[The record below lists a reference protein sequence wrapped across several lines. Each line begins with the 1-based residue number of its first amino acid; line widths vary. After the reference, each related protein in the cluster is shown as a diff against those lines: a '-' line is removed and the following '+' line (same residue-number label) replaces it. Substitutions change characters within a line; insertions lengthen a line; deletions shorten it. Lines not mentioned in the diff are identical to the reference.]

1 MERAKSACYTGF
13 PSSEA
18 RNDLSAS
25 THIAVDRQLSLLRCG
40 NPPRSDFIMSKVT
53 RVLAVLDGTDEDAVV
68 VSKAVAIAHEHRAPL
83 ELFLCDAQRAYSL
96 LHAYDQTDVSAFRRK
111 CIRESRRYLESLR
124 DIAVGADVAITVDAA
139 CESPLYEAIVRKV
152 VRSGADLVIKSA
164 ASPSPLARYALD
176 ANDWQLM
183 RACPA
188 TLLLSRGKSW
198 QPAPRFLAAVD
209 VSGEESSG
217 LPANIIALCR
227 ELSHG
232 SHGRLDIV
240 YSEPRDTDPAE
251 HRKRL
256 ERLRTITGA
265 AGIPGAGVHVLLGDA
280 EDVLPAFAAGRGYD
294 AVIMGALTHREGLSA
309 LVGTLT
315 SKLVESVGCDFVL
328 VKPDSYHTQVELSA
342 AASEST
348 VEAAEIED
356 LPLPTPSTP
365 GFVSPWQL
373 PGR

>member
-1 MERAKSACYTGF
+1 MFIPHQIECSKIEPKTVTDA
-13 PSSEA
+13 
-18 RNDLSAS
+18 
-25 THIAVDRQLSLLRCG
+25 
-40 NPPRSDFIMSKVT
+40 NPPGQASVWSKVT
-53 RVLAVLDGTDEDAVV
+53 RILAVLDGTDEDAVV
-68 VSKAVAIAHEHRAPL
+68 VSKAVAIAHQHRAPL

-96 LHAYDQTDVSAFRRK
+96 LQAYDQTDVNEFRRK
-111 CIRESRRYLESLR
+111 CVRESRHYLESLR
-124 DIAVGADVAITVDAA
+124 DIAVGADVTITVDAA

-152 VRSGADLVIKSA
+152 VRSGADFVIKSA

-198 QPAPRFLAAVD
+198 QPAPKFLAAVD
-209 VSGEESSG
+209 VSGEETSG
-217 LPANIIALCR
+217 LPAQIMSLCK
-227 ELSHG
+227 ELARG

-251 HRKRL
+251 HGKRL
-256 ERLRTITGA
+256 ERLQTFTGA
-265 AGIPGAGVHVLLGDA
+265 ADIPGAGVHVLLGDA
-280 EDVLPAFAAGRGYD
+280 ETVLPEFAAGRGYD

-315 SKLVESVGCDFVL
+315 SRLVESLGCDFVL
-328 VKPDSYHTQVELSA
+328 VKPGTWHTQVELSDA
-342 AASEST
+342 AGESTIDASEID
-348 VEAAEIED
+348 E
-356 LPLPTPSTP
+356 LPLPTPATL

>member
-1 MERAKSACYTGF
+1 
-13 PSSEA
+13 
-18 RNDLSAS
+18 
-25 THIAVDRQLSLLRCG
+25 
-40 NPPRSDFIMSKVT
+40 MSKVT
-53 RVLAVLDGTDEDAVV
+53 RILAVLDGSDEDAVV
-68 VSKAVAIAHEHRAPL
+68 VSKAVAIAHQHRAPL
-83 ELFLCDAQRAYSL
+83 ELFFCDAQRAYSL
-96 LHAYDQTDVSAFRRK
+96 QHAYDQTDVNTYRRR

-124 DIAVGADVAITVDAA
+124 DIAVGADVVITVDAA

-183 RACPA
+183 RACPV

-198 QPAPRFLAAVD
+198 QPSPKFLAAVD
-209 VSGEESSG
+209 VSGEETSG
-217 LPANIIALCR
+217 LPGNILAICN
-227 ELSHG
+227 ELLRG

-240 YSEPRDTDPAE
+240 YSEPGNTGPVE
-251 HRKRL
+251 QRKRL
-256 ERLRTITGA
+256 ERLQTLTGA

-280 EDVLPAFAAGRGYD
+280 DRELPIFAAGRGYD
-294 AVIMGALTHREGLSA
+294 AVIMGALTHRDGLSA

-315 SKLVESVGCDFVL
+315 SKLVESLGCDFVL
-328 VKPDSYHTQVELSA
+328 VKPDSYHTQVALSDVA
-342 AASEST
+342 CESAPEESE
-348 VEAAEIED
+348 VED
-356 LPLPTPSTP
+356 LPRRAPATP

>member
-1 MERAKSACYTGF
+1 
-13 PSSEA
+13 
-18 RNDLSAS
+18 
-25 THIAVDRQLSLLRCG
+25 
-40 NPPRSDFIMSKVT
+40 MSKVT
-53 RVLAVLDGTDEDAVV
+53 RILAVLDGTDEDAVV
-68 VSKAVAIAHEHRAPL
+68 VSKAVAIAHQRRAPL

-96 LHAYDQTDVSAFRRK
+96 LHAYDQTDVNAFRRK
-111 CIRESRRYLESLR
+111 CVRESRRYLESLR
-124 DIAVGADVAITVDAA
+124 DVAVGADVAITVDAA

-152 VRSGADLVIKSA
+152 VKGGADFVIKSA

-198 QPAPRFLAAVD
+198 QPAPNFLAAVD
-209 VSGEESSG
+209 VSGEETSG
-217 LPANIIALCR
+217 LPAHIMGLCR
-227 ELSHG
+227 ELSRG

-256 ERLRTITGA
+256 ERLQTFTSA
-265 AGIPGAGVHVLLGDA
+265 ADIPGAGVHVLLGDA
-280 EDVLPAFAAGRGYD
+280 ENVLPAFAAGRGYD

-309 LVGTLT
+309 LVGSLT
-315 SKLVESVGCDFVL
+315 SRLVEFLGCDFVL
-328 VKPDSYHTQVELSA
+328 VKPDTYHTQVELSEA
-342 AASEST
+342 AAES
-348 VEAAEIED
+348 AIDASEIEE
-356 LPLPTPSTP
+356 LPLPTPP
-365 GFVSPWQL
+365 IPDFVSPWQL